1 MVSIIDSLT
10 FSIMSPEMVK
20 SLATVRIITSDLYD
34 ADGYPVEGGAMDP
47 RMGVVDPGLHCRTCN
62 GGIGDCP
69 GHFGYLELAR
79 PIIHVLYIKTVYTL
93 LKITCRKC
101 KKIMVS
107 KKKGTKLKSLARNPP
122 QKCPHC
128 DAKQEKITFEKP
140 YTFYEGKRKNELNP
154 VTIRERFEPN
164 YIRNKVEISGA
175 LAEAAKL
182 IKLAERKKK

>member
-1 MVSIIDSLT
+1 MVSIIDSIT
-10 FSIMSPEMVK
+10 FSIMSPETVK

-47 RMGVVDPGLHCRTCN
+47 RMGVVDPGLHCRTCS

-101 KKIMVS
+101 KRAWRQWLTRS
-107 KKKGTKLKSLARNPP
+107 ARRSNR
-122 QKCPHC
+122 QQPHLRGSRC
-128 DAKQEKITFEKP
+128 AS
-140 YTFYEGKRKNELNP
+140 R
-154 VTIRERFEPN
+154 
-164 YIRNKVEISGA
+164 
-175 LAEAAKL
+175 
-182 IKLAERKKK
+182 